1 MPRMINA
8 DRACII
14 HDALSNAKLAEV
26 QDATYISVQSALNV
40 SEWTRLGDAYR
51 SKKKKPPINV
61 SIPTLRA
68 PTFLAHFAGVSEL
81 RLECRGL
88 ESLDGTCVST
98 GAASCVTTFSLL
110 QARNTTQTTLTA
122 KRLVIEDLGHYWYQ
136 QRLALCVPVTC
147 HLMSP
152 TAVDVLEHVVGVAEL
167 GRTHLV
173 EARDDF
179 G

>member
-1 MPRMINA
+1 MAESTLHLLARASTMPRMSNA

-40 SEWTRLGDAYR
+40 SEWTRLGDAYP
-51 SKKKKPPINV
+51 SKKKKKKPINV
-61 SIPTLRA
+61 FIPTLRA

-110 QARNTTQTTLTA
+110 QTLNTTQTTPTA
-122 KRLVIEDLGHYWYQ
+122 KRLLIEDLGHYWYQ
-136 QRLALCVPVTC
+136 QRLALCVRVTSC
-147 HLMSP
+147 HQPPSMFLSMS
-152 TAVDVLEHVVGVAEL
+152 
-167 GRTHLV
+167 
-173 EARDDF
+173 
-179 G
+179 